1 MSKKRRLAST
11 AALTAFIALAAAGCG
26 SQSHQPSPLVAAADP
41 ICQKVNTNS
50 ANANAELRKASTS
63 TADTLRVLARVAPT
77 IAAEEHAAVDQLGA
91 LKQSG
96 SQTEDWHTL
105 LLGMRELADDSSK
118 LATAAKAKDIAAIHT
133 IVAGGVKIQ
142 QKLAVVA
149 EREGFAYC
157 GRTS

>member
-1 MSKKRRLAST
+1 MSKKRHLVSI
-11 AALTAFIALAAAGCG
+11 AALIALAAAGCG
-26 SQSHQPSPLVAAADP
+26 SGSHQPSSSPLVAAADP
-41 ICQKVNTNS
+41 ICQKVNANS
-50 ANANAELRKASTS
+50 AKANAQLRKASKS
-63 TADTLRVLARVAPT
+63 TAGQLRVLARVAPT
-77 IAAEEHAAVDQLGA
+77 IAAEEHTAVDQLGA

-96 SQTEDWHTL
+96 SQSEDWHTL

-118 LATAAKAKDIAAIHT
+118 LATAAKAKDAGAIQA
-133 IVAGGVKIQ
+133 IVAGGVKIE